1 MSFGGQFFSGV
12 LNPEIYGN
20 WIQPIIGVFNM
31 LPVIP
36 AYFMLQKYGRK
47 SILWSCTLGIA
58 IALVCCGVAQILT
71 ANSIDKSAGGIASL
85 SFLIIYI
92 ILFELSQGPVTWVYC
107 TEIMT
112 EQGLTLALS
121 VNQLLT
127 FLTQLLAPVL

>member
-1 MSFGGQFFSGV
+1 
-12 LNPEIYGN
+12 
-20 WIQPIIGVFNM
+20 M

-36 AYFMLQKYGRK
+36 AYFLLQKYGRR
-47 SILWSCTLGIA
+47 SILWTCTLGIA
-58 IALVCCGVAQILT
+58 IALVCCGVAQIIT
-71 ANSIDKSAGGIASL
+71 ENTKSAGGGIASL
-85 SFLIIYI
+85 VFLIIYI